1 MVLWVFL
8 ALIVAFVVLPIIGAA
23 IWWVIV
29 AFFSGLFIGALA
41 RLVVPGRQSIGV
53 LATVASG
60 WIGSLGGY
68 AIAGALWGFKHH
80 NGHWFP
86 TVLIE
91 IAVAAIAVFIFDQIA
106 RRAPRQRTQV
116 EVHHR
121 IVDI

>member
-8 ALIVAFVVLPIIGAA
+8 ALLIAFVVLPFIGAA

-41 RLVVPGRQSIGV
+41 RLVIPGRQAIGL

-68 AIAGALWGFKHH
+68 GIAGALWGFKRH

-91 IAVAAIAVFIFDQIA
+91 IGVAALAVLLFDVIA
-106 RRAPRQRTQV
+106 RKNPRRTRV
-116 EVHHR
+116 EIHHR

>member
-1 MVLWVFL
+1 MILLVFI
-8 ALIVAFVVLPIIGAA
+8 ALLVAFVVLPIVGAA

-29 AFFSGLFIGALA
+29 AFFTGFIIGALA
-41 RLVVPGRQSIGV
+41 RLVVPGRQAIGF

-68 AIAGALWGFKHH
+68 AIAGGLWGFKHH
-80 NGHWFP
+80 HGHWFA

-91 IAVAAIAVFIFDQIA
+91 IGVAAIAVLLFDFLA
-106 RRAPRQRTQV
+106 RKSPTQHTRV

-121 IVDI
+121 VVDI